1 MTAGYDDF
9 NPISRPHSRSAF
21 LPIFVVPGG
30 RLSEQKKKRNLW
42 KTLPGFVISA
52 FFLWR
57 TLTGIHY
64 QTIESIRFVNRWWFA
79 VLAAALVTGYTVRVY
94 RWWLMLRANG
104 APGFS
109 VCARVLLTSF
119 AANNVL
125 PFRIG
130 DFLRVF
136 GYAEE
141 LGSSSSSILGTVIL
155 ERLLDMFMLLSFL
168 TAAVATSTHI
178 LTFPMFGHDVR
189 ILSFALPVL
198 AVVTLGVAA
207 FLLFA
212 RQMETLVRGL
222 VGALPAGKFVD
233 KAESWILLAF
243 DSVKKL
249 SLSAKMMLLVA
260 SFAAWFCEG
269 IIFVSASRVMG
280 LVVGARGPWLALSLS
295 NLSYLIPS
303 APGAIG
309 TFEYFCKLGMVSQGG
324 KPDLAAVYGLFVH
337 VIVLL
342 TITLAGGIA
351 FFMHRAGRARA
362 IARADMA
369 EVASE
374 RKIPVRN

>member
-1 MTAGYDDF
+1 M
-9 NPISRPHSRSAF
+9 
-21 LPIFVVPGG
+21 
-30 RLSEQKKKRNLW
+30 SEQKKKRNLW

-64 QTIESIRFVNRWWFA
+64 KTIESIRFVNRWWFA
-79 VLAAALVTGYTVRVY
+79 VLAVALITGYTLRVY
-94 RWWLMLRANG
+94 RWWLMLRASG

-141 LGSSSSSILGTVIL
+141 LGASSSSILGTVIL

-168 TAAVATSTHI
+168 TAAVATSTHM
-178 LTFPMFGHDVR
+178 LTFPMFGRDVR

-222 VGALPAGKFVD
+222 VGALPAGKLVD

-249 SLSAKMMLLVA
+249 SLSAKLMLLVA

-303 APGAIG
+303 SPGAIG

-324 KPDLAAVYGLFVH
+324 KPDLAAVYGLLVH

-342 TITLAGGIA
+342 TITVAGGIA

-362 IARADMA
+362 IARADLA